1 MIMIKSFKVVLT
13 YFYKMDIMINGCCV
27 EITHLAD
34 IISFKKKTYQEIVNL
49 KEELKEKEEDLKKA
63 ETYLKF
69 NCNHNW
75 ITDSIDSM
83 EGYKEGIIIKY
94 CTECE
99 LSD

>member
-1 MIMIKSFKVVLT
+1 MEITVNNCKVVLCD
-13 YFYKMDIMINGCCV
+13 MQS
-27 EITHLAD
+27 
-34 IISFKKKTYQEIVNL
+34 IISYKIKTYQEVVNL